1 MNIITHESRF
11 LGEKYYETTLQNG
24 LRVMVFPKPGYAT
37 AYALYGTRYG
47 SIDTAF
53 RLAGEQDYTEV
64 PEGIAHFLEHKLF
77 ESEELDAF
85 ERFSKTGAYA
95 NAYTSFDRTCY
106 LFACTSN
113 FSENLGILLDF
124 VQSPYFTAES
134 VQKEQGIIGQE
145 IRMYDDE
152 PQWRVMFNLLQAMYK
167 NHPVRIDIAGTEQSI
182 AEIDHELLYKC
193 YRTFYN
199 PANMFICIAGN
210 VDADAVFA
218 QIEAAV
224 KSGDGRAIER
234 SAHEE
239 PAGVQKPYV
248 EQQLSVS
255 QPMFCMGFKERCDR
269 PLTTLRE
276 RLESNIL
283 LDIIAGECSP
293 LFGRLLDEG
302 LIGEELGTEFF
313 NGYGYAATLFDG
325 ESRDPAA
332 VRDALL
338 AEIERLRRDGVDE
351 QDFIRSKNGLYGQ
364 TIMQYNNVEQIGS
377 ALVGAVMGDYDLF
390 SVADEIAAITPAD
403 IERRLR
409 ETMDAERFAMSVIL
423 PK

>member
-1 MNIITHESRF
+1 
-11 LGEKYYETTLQNG
+11 
-24 LRVMVFPKPGYAT
+24 
-37 AYALYGTRYG
+37 
-47 SIDTAF
+47 
-53 RLAGEQDYTEV
+53 
-64 PEGIAHFLEHKLF
+64 
-77 ESEELDAF
+77 
-85 ERFSKTGAYA
+85 
-95 NAYTSFDRTCY
+95 
-106 LFACTSN
+106 
-113 FSENLGILLDF
+113 
-124 VQSPYFTAES
+124 

-338 AEIERLRRDGVDE
+338 AEIERLRREGVDE